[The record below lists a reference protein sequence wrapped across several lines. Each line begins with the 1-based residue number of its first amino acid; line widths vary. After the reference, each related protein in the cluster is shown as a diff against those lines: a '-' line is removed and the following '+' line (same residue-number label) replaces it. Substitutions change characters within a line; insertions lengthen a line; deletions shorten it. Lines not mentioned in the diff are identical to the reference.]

1 MATRYTARLHVSSNP
16 DVTTFGVP
24 EIKPSEQNV
33 GVSVILP
40 APRRERSPHEES
52 FPWSDSRRGSARL
65 RGARRR
71 GPGRRPD
78 RDHARPAHLDDGPGG
93 LDRRGP
99 AARRRPRR
107 GRGQRRGRRPGEG
120 GEREAEA
127 PARDRRRPAL
137 ARGRGVRRDAA
148 SRRGQGAGGLRRARQ
163 RLRHGGA
170 AADPRARRAVH
181 PDAVHTTLHAHAG
194 DGARPDEVHGLPL
207 PGDGPDAGSDDRRLP
222 RHWGLVTG
230 SVYMLLA
237 TGITL
242 IFGVMKVANYGIVNP
257 FSPYTGTLPSIKAFA
272 VLAAVRELFVLQV
285 LSFVFIFAIY
295 AQSWNLA
302 AHSGQHSLGH
312 ATFLG
317 LGSYGSIL
325 LATRLGVPPAVAL
338 FLGPLLPA
346 LAGLGIGALC
356 RRLREAYFGMV
367 TFGCSTIIQVLVVEQ
382 FGWLTNRWDGLD
394 APRLAPEGLAI
405 ERAAVFNYL
414 VGLALM
420 VATYVGGASIM
431 RSRTGLAFVA
441 IHDNE
446 TVAAAAGVS
455 VVRYRLLAMTAGG
468 YIAGLAGAR
477 KGHTLTP
484 HHFPRGLGIEDSVWP
499 GPYSIPRGL
508 GTAEGPLLRT
518 PRLRGFWERSDPHV
532 GGFDSLILIGLS
544 LALVVTALPRGV
556 YPVLARAVA
565 TVGVRVRPRAA
576 GRP

>member
-1 MATRYTARLHVSSNP
+1 MRAWARRL
-16 DVTTFGVP
+16 
-24 EIKPSEQNV
+24 
-33 GVSVILP
+33 
-40 APRRERSPHEES
+40 RRE
-52 FPWSDSRRGSARL
+52 L
-65 RGARRR
+65 VV
-71 GPGRRPD
+71 
-78 RDHARPAHLDDGPGG
+78 
-93 LDRRGP
+93 
-99 AARRRPRR
+99 AALMLA
-107 GRGQRRGRRPGEG
+107 G
-120 GEREAEA
+120 
-127 PARDRRRPAL
+127 AL
-137 ARGRGVRRDAA
+137 A
-148 SRRGQGAGGLRRARQ
+148 
-163 RLRHGGA
+163 
-170 AADPRARRAVH
+170 
-181 PDAVHTTLHAHAG
+181 
-194 DGARPDEVHGLPL
+194 
-207 PGDGPDAGSDDRRLP
+207 
-222 RHWGLVTG
+222 
-230 SVYMLLA
+230 
-237 TGITL
+237 
-242 IFGVMKVANYGIVNP
+242 F
-257 FSPYTGTLPSIKAFA
+257 
-272 VLAAVRELFVLQV
+272 LAAVRELFVLQV

-420 VATYVGGASIM
+420 VATYVGVASIM

-468 YIAGLAGAR
+468 YIAGLAGAIN
-477 KGHTLTP
+477 GHTLTRHISP
-484 HHFPRGLGIEDSVWP
+484 GVFGIEDSIWP
-499 GPYSIPRGL
+499 VLYSIAGGL
-508 GTAEGPLLRT
+508 GTAEGPILGTLVVRV
-518 PRLRGFWERSDPHV
+518 FWEWSIRHV
-532 GGFDSLILIGLS
+532 GGFDSLILIGLM
-544 LALVVTALPRGV
+544 LALIVTMLPRGI
-556 YPVLARAVA
+556 YPVLARAVGSIGA
-565 TVGVRVRPRAA
+565 RRLPRGEARP
-576 GRP
+576 